1 MNAVSLI
8 RLFSTLVIL
17 ALAAALYRP
26 LFADQKATDDQ
37 IYDQVRGKLA
47 SDRDVKGG
55 AIDVDVHDGVVTLR
69 GKVRE
74 EKQKSKAERLARKV
88 KGVKKVVNEL
98 QLEPA
103 PTVSS
108 GS

>member
-1 MNAVSLI
+1 MNILMRLLSIFVVMVLLVGLAVP
-8 RLFSTLVIL
+8 
-17 ALAAALYRP
+17 A
-26 LFADQKATDDQ
+26 FAQKQASDDR
-37 IYDQVRGKLA
+37 IHDQVMEKLA

-55 AIDVDVHDGVVTLR
+55 GIEIDVKEGVVTLR

-88 KGVKKVVNEL
+88 KGVQKVVNEL
-98 QLEPA
+98 QVD
-103 PTVSS
+103 VSGGS